1 MNTST
6 RGIINKEAVPAKYFK
21 MYKAG
26 KRWMVASLTIA
37 AIGVGSQLNSVNKVA
52 ADTTPVSQGSE
63 TGSQAGTTATAE
75 STNTPAQP
83 TATQTQPDP
92 TDNTQAT
99 PAVVADTTQTETTAT
114 DQTTAAKPT
123 QTQAE
128 TPVVD
133 QQTVQPTATQVTPA
147 QPQASQDSQ
156 ITNTKSETVTAEKNS
171 APTPK
176 NESATQSTKAAPSKQ
191 AEKAAASSNEVAKD
205 QPKTASPDTQT
216 DTPDENLTYDQAV
229 KVYDASKQLYG
240 VITTQLD
247 KAKNEYDQQLN
258 VYKDKLA
265 EYNQARNQYQND
277 ETKYVAEKA
286 AYDKAK
292 GEYEAARKAY
302 DQKKVEHD
310 NAKTLSDQA
319 GAAFNTAQDK
329 VEAAVTEHAAQK
341 TEYDQALAKYET
353 AREAYEAARVQYE
366 KGQGTQTDAQFKT
379 IEDQYTQTK
388 KTYDTTEAEF
398 KTIQAAYDGTQKQID
413 DLQPQFNDADAKGK
427 AASDQFKT
435 IDAEYQRINDQYQQA
450 HTKFDQLEQ
459 QFTGLG
465 LDFIKQTDAFN
476 QIKADFDEVKAGHD
490 QLAQR
495 YSVAQGAYDTLA
507 KRMSE
512 LNDQYLIELK
522 NYQDETK
529 VWDEAYAEAMAY
541 EKSVA
546 ESLAEKTV
554 NPVLPGLN
562 VTAPNPTVDIGDD
575 GVFDLHFDANGI
587 RTQYTNAELIVNLP
601 QDKGVSFDTSD
612 LSQFEIAGATPT
624 YDAATRTLTY
634 HWDSL
639 ASGVSQDLHYVYTT
653 DKSGL
658 VNNQT
663 VQMGLSFT
671 SDEITTP
678 VTMTASQS
686 MAISISAMITNKPA
700 NTFTDEFGK
709 EYKNPAQEDTAKWDF
724 IVSIPTSQPKTA
736 LLEPG
741 SNVDIYYYVAGNQS
755 FVGLTPATADN
766 GLIDTPPEISTGEL
780 PDGTPATILK
790 WTFKA
795 GDVQSQMATDQT
807 MKFQVIAKVN
817 KDAANFQWVKT
828 DVGIGLTFQGAQ
840 PIKQITN
847 KIAATMVMPHDP
859 TTWNVTGGTWK
870 PMVHYGSSD
879 GVGGLADGD
888 LLNPDPQIYS
898 DANALLQFYDAL
910 FPVFLFN
917 DLDSEVPE
925 KDRVHDF
932 NYYALH
938 QTIDPRE
945 DLNEIIIHNF
955 VYQPSGSIKNSVNP
969 SGAVGEWA
977 YFKENPYLSLA
988 VKYQG
993 EGENQYHTLF
1003 ENLPTLVSD
1012 VELDENGKP
1021 VFSVSGQG
1029 SKEFIYVNRQ
1039 QLLAAG
1045 LDPTKNV
1052 VEVYMYM
1059 HKKGMGEIPK
1069 NPDTISRESMYQ
1081 YPDYPYKAY
1090 HNETVTITDKN
1101 DVERMILKRD
1111 VLKSP
1116 EEGGLPAGSWAP
1128 YGTYGGVYFETIVKS
1143 NAEPG
1148 TIVHQMTP
1156 KVSWSNTRTFM
1167 SLEDWMSDASAP
1179 DGSWR
1184 WLAKDEAE
1192 KQASIDGSTGWPG
1205 VVWQFLKPSTV
1216 EIGKSDKSATRYVT
1230 SAIFLDGKASGS
1242 VLQPGSHEL
1251 TLGFILDKSSIGNVV
1266 AQDGPFET
1274 YTVLPKGVTF
1284 DNDASMKTGVIPFGN
1299 EYSVINDFNGTG
1311 QQVLK
1316 IVWTDKSVLTPGKN
1330 GATRVVVNID
1340 STTNKDMIFQNFI
1353 NLGSDKENYIISV
1366 PNITQPTL
1374 GDSQKIADGSATG
1387 LIETKTPLITS
1398 GTYYVL
1404 DKDAKLQSSQLVT
1417 QAGKD
1422 DYHHA
1427 VAVETGKEAT
1437 VKITFTENTD
1447 PVITHLD
1454 LLDFLPQAGAIE
1466 GATTTDVRASTYT
1479 AGLTGPVSIPSDWT
1493 GKVNVYYTTE
1503 DQATMLQ
1510 DLNSVTWQLQNSVTD
1525 WSKIT
1530 AFRIML
1536 NGTSGQS
1543 INSIPTEGITFNV
1556 SVPDK
1561 STFISKYAETGKQMG
1576 VGELNDRLKEEVAYN
1591 SYIVAVN
1598 HLGYTE
1604 PLLSAIK
1611 VVNVGDKTTEP
1622 TKPTLDE
1629 THPTNNAEEPVAP
1642 VAPTEN
1648 AGGQVVNI
1656 DQPTVPDAG
1665 NLVVEAYKP
1674 NLDQPKEPVAP
1685 VAPKKA
1691 ENPVD
1696 PSVDPNHPVT
1706 PVIPTP
1712 ETPVTPAAPVFPV
1725 TPKETAPTFPQSP
1738 VHIDTAENEE
1748 PGLIDKNT
1756 KTPEVPK
1763 QQPTTN
1769 NDNTKDQLEVNDS
1782 SKVVKNDAQTGPTD
1796 KATSMGAAKETTS
1809 GETTQGG
1816 LTTLPQT
1823 GDTNTGQSVSI
1834 IGMILLAMFGWLG
1847 FGKKRKR
1854 EE

>member
-1 MNTST
+1 MNTAT
-6 RGIINKEAVPAKYFK
+6 RGIINKETVPAKHFK

-26 KRWMVASLTIA
+26 KRWMIAGLTVA
-37 AIGVGSQLNSVNKVA
+37 AIGVGSQLNAVNEVS
-52 ADTTPVSQGSE
+52 ADATPVSQKSEAGSNPA
-63 TGSQAGTTATAE
+63 STATAE
-75 STNTPAQP
+75 PANTAAQSKEIETLPADNATVGGAVTADANRTESTVTDPSVVDQ
-83 TATQTQPDP
+83 TMATKTSTQP
-92 TDNTQAT
+92 
-99 PAVVADTTQTETTAT
+99 QTETSAADQNVRSSTPARQQVPSQAISTKPDTANLE
-114 DQTTAAKPT
+114 QTNVPESNNKTASQVEEYAP
-123 QTQAE
+123 ANEIE
-128 TPVVD
+128 TPVVQDNDATSD
-133 QQTVQPTATQVTPA
+133 QAAGTSADIQPT
-147 QPQASQDSQ
+147 
-156 ITNTKSETVTAEKNS
+156 
-171 APTPK
+171 
-176 NESATQSTKAAPSKQ
+176 
-191 AEKAAASSNEVAKD
+191 VA
-205 QPKTASPDTQT
+205 
-216 DTPDENLTYDQAV
+216 DEDLTYDQAV
-229 KVYDASKQLYG
+229 KVYDASKRLYG

-247 KAKNEYDQQLN
+247 QAKNNYEQQLN

-265 EYNQARNQYQND
+265 EYNQARDRYQDD
-277 ETKYVAEKA
+277 EAHYAAEKT

-292 GEYEAARKAY
+292 AEYEAAKSVY
-302 DQKKVEHD
+302 DQKKAAYD
-310 NAKTLSDQA
+310 NAKELGDQA
-319 GAAFNTAQDK
+319 GTAFNTAKEK
-329 VEAAVTEHAAQK
+329 VEAAVTAHAAQK
-341 TEYDQALAKYET
+341 TEYDQVLVKYEA

-366 KGQGTQTDAQFKT
+366 KGKETQTNAQFT
-379 IEDQYTQTK
+379 VIQDQYIQTK
-388 KTYDTTEAEF
+388 AVYDTTEAEF
-398 KTIQAAYDGTQKQID
+398 KTIQAAYDATRKQID
-413 DLQPQFNDADAKGK
+413 SLQPQFNDASAKEK
-427 AASDQFKT
+427 NATDQFKD
-435 IDAEYQRINDQYQQA
+435 IDADYQMINEQYQQA
-450 HTKFDQLEQ
+450 HIKFNQLEK
-459 QFTGLG
+459 QFTDTGLE
-465 LDFIKQTDAFN
+465 FIKQTDAFN
-476 QIKADFDEVKAGHD
+476 QIKADFDEVKADHD
-490 QLAQR
+490 QLAER

-507 KRMSE
+507 NRLGE

-522 NYQDETK
+522 NYQDEVK

-546 ESLAEKTV
+546 DSLAEKTA

-562 VTAPNPTVDIGDD
+562 VTAPNPTVNIGDD
-575 GVFDLHFDANGI
+575 GVFDLHFNANGI
-587 RTQYTNAELIVNLP
+587 RTQYTNAELVVNLP
-601 QDKGVSFDTSD
+601 QDNGVSFDTSD
-612 LSQFEIAGATPT
+612 LGQYKIAGVTPT
-624 YDAATRTLTY
+624 FDDSTRTLTY

-639 ASGVSQDLHYVYTT
+639 ISGVSQDIHYVYTT
-653 DKSGL
+653 DKSRL

-663 VQMGLSFT
+663 IQMGLSFT

-724 IVSIPTSQPKTA
+724 IVSIPTSQPKIA

-741 SNVDIYYYVAGNQS
+741 SNIDIYYYVAGNQS

-795 GDVQSQMATDQT
+795 GDVQSQMTADQT

-817 KDAANFQWVKT
+817 KDAENFQWVKT
-828 DVGIGLTFQGAQ
+828 DVGIGLTFQGTQ

-870 PMVHYGSSD
+870 PMVHYGSAD
-879 GVGGLADGD
+879 GIGGLAGGD

-910 FPVFLFN
+910 LPVFLFN
-917 DLDSEVPE
+917 YLDSEVPQ

-945 DLNEIIIHNF
+945 DLNEITIHNF

-1029 SKEFIYVNRQ
+1029 SKEFIYINRQ

-1090 HNETVTITDKN
+1090 HNDTVTITDKN
-1101 DVERMILKRD
+1101 GVERMILKRD

-1116 EEGGLPAGSWAP
+1116 EDGGLPAGSWAP
-1128 YGTYGGVYFETIVKS
+1128 YGTYGGVYFETTVKS

-1156 KVSWSNTRTFM
+1156 KVSWSNARTFM
-1167 SLEDWMSDASAP
+1167 SLEDWMSDANAP
-1179 DGSWR
+1179 DGLWR

-1251 TLGFILDKSSIGNVV
+1251 TLGFVLDKSSIGNVV

-1274 YTVLPKGVTF
+1274 YTILPKGVTF

-1330 GATRVVVNID
+1330 GATPVVVNID
-1340 STTNKDMIFQNFI
+1340 PTTNKDMIFQNFI
-1353 NLGSDKENYIISV
+1353 NLGSDKENYVISV

-1374 GDSQKIADGSATG
+1374 GDSQKIADGSTTG

-1417 QAGKD
+1417 QASKD

-1543 INSIPTEGITFNV
+1543 INGNPTEGITFNV

-1576 VGELNDRLKEEVAYN
+1576 VGELNDRLKDEVAYN

-1604 PLLSAIK
+1604 PLLAGIK

-1629 THPTNNAEEPVAP
+1629 IRPTNNSKEPVAP
-1642 VAPTEN
+1642 VAPNEN
-1648 AGGQVVNI
+1648 AGGQVVDF
-1656 DQPTVPDAG
+1656 DQPTAPDAG
-1665 NLVVEAYKP
+1665 SSVVEAYKP

-1685 VAPKKA
+1685 LAPTKA
-1691 ENPVD
+1691 DNPVN
-1696 PSVDPNHPVT
+1696 PSVDPNKPVT
-1706 PVIPTP
+1706 PITPTP
-1712 ETPVTPAAPVFPV
+1712 ETPMTPETPVSPA
-1725 TPKETAPTFPQSP
+1725 TPKETTSTSPESP
-1738 VHIDTAENEE
+1738 VHIDTVENEE
-1748 PGLIDKNT
+1748 PGLIDQNT
-1756 KTPEVPK
+1756 KTPEAPK
-1763 QQPTTN
+1763 QQPATKN
-1769 NDNTKDQLEVNDS
+1769 ENGKDQLEVNDS
-1782 SKVVKNDAQTGPTD
+1782 NKIVKNDAQTEPAD
-1796 KATSMGAAKETTS
+1796 KATPTGTSKETTS
-1809 GETTQGG
+1809 EEPIKGG
-1816 LTTLPQT
+1816 PTTLPQT
-1823 GDTNTGQSVSI
+1823 GDNNTGQSVSI
-1834 IGMILLAMFGWLG
+1834 IGMIVLAMFGWLG
-1847 FGKKRKR
+1847 LGKKRKR